1 MEEERILDLFFARSE
16 EALRELDARYGKICR
31 HLARGILG
39 SEQDAEE
46 CVSDAYLGM
55 WNAIPPQRPERL
67 LPFLCRIVRNLSL
80 ARYHANTAGKRKC
93 EYAAALQEMEDCLA
107 SRETVETQLAAE
119 ETARYIEEFLAMQS
133 AENRV
138 LFMRRYW
145 FSDSEQS
152 ISERLGI
159 PPVTVRVKLHR
170 IRKKLKKHLEEG
182 GYIR

>member
-55 WNAIPPQRPERL
+55 WNAIPPNRPERL

-119 ETARYIEEFLAMQS
+119 ETARYIEKFLAMQS

-145 FSDSEQS
+145 FLDSYAE
-152 ISERLGI
+152 IARRMGVSEKTVSVRL
-159 PPVTVRVKLHR
+159 VRMRRKL
-170 IRKKLKKHLEEG
+170 RKYLEERG
-182 GYIR
+182 VFS